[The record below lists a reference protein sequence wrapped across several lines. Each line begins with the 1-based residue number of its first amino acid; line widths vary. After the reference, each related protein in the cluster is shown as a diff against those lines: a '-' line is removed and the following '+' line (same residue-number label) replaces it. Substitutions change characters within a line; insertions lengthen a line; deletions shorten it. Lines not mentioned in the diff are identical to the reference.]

1 MASFEIGQSHSYE
14 LFDNSCFQSHYFN
27 DLDESSLKECLYQNN
42 DYFGEGCDLFQWQEF
57 PKYERIDN
65 IKNNQNNIG
74 SKPTIPK
81 QSNQSNGKNENE
93 NDVIISENK
102 YIKTKTKTKTGISL
116 GRKRKNEDRKVYHTK
131 YRSDN
136 MMRKIKTYFMNFL
149 YNYLNKSLTFIHKRF
164 LKISKKINENLRKDF
179 NILLMQMT
187 VREIFEQYGINGR
200 YGEYKKRKNINQ
212 ALISEIYKKN
222 EEIETIKILN
232 SKYID
237 ILRVLRTKYLEK
249 FSSDLFEKEIKSGES
264 IEDAEAYVNDLKEL
278 LYNYEDWFEKKS
290 GRKKI

>member
-1 MASFEIGQSHSYE
+1 MSSSGFGQSHTYE
-14 LFDNSCFQSHYFN
+14 LFDKGCFQSHYFN
-27 DLDESSLKECLYQNN
+27 ALDESSLKECLYPNN
-42 DYFGEGCDLFQWQEF
+42 DYFSVGCDLFRWQEF
-57 PKYERIDN
+57 PIYERIDN
-65 IKNNQNNIG
+65 IEYNQNNID
-74 SKPTIPK
+74 SKPTIP
-81 QSNQSNGKNENE
+81 QPSNQSNGKNEI
-93 NDVIISENK
+93 DIIINENK

-116 GRKRKNEDRKVYHTK
+116 GRKRKNEKRKAYHTK

-149 YNYLNKSLTFIHKRF
+149 YNYLNKSLTFTHKRF

-187 VREIFEQYGINGR
+187 IREIFEQYGINGR
-200 YGEYKKRKNINQ
+200 YNEYKKQKNINQ
-212 ALISEIYKKN
+212 SLINEIYKKN

-249 FSSDLFEKEIKSGES
+249 FCSDLFEKEIKSGES
-264 IEDAEAYVNDLKEL
+264 KEDVEAYVNDLKDL
-278 LYNYEDWFEKKS
+278 LYNYEEWFEKKS
-290 GRKKI
+290 RRKKI